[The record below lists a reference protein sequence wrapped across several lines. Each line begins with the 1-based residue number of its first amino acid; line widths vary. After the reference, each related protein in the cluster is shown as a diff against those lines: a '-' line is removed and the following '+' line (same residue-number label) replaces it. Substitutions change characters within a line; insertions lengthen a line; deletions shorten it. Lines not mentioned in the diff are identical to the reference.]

1 MTKRRSRGDGGLHWD
16 KHRER
21 WIASVTIGYTPDGKR
36 IVKRGSGKSKTD
48 AKKKLKEVLRKLDDG
63 LPIEP
68 SGYTVKDAVDAWLRY
83 GLRGRDDETVTN
95 YRSLA
100 EKHIIPDL
108 GKRKLPKLDADD
120 VDTWLERKSEILST
134 RTLRLLHSILNR
146 TVKFAQARDKVNRNV
161 VILCEIPQG
170 RKGRPSKSLTFEQ
183 AEAVLR
189 AAPKFRIG
197 AYVTLSLL
205 IGARTEELRA
215 LTWDHVDLE
224 GKPAADGVPAVPPSI
239 MVWHSVR
246 AGGDTKTKKS
256 RRTLALPRRCVDT
269 LRQHRARQDMERK
282 AAGDDWQET
291 GLVFATRRGTE
302 LDAHN
307 VRRDFRKVIRAAGLA
322 PEDWTPRE
330 MRHSFVS
337 LLSDNGVPLEDIA
350 RLVGHSGTSTTETV
364 YRKQIRPVLIE
375 GAGAMDLIFKDQ
387 AAPDEPSPDEPP
399 R

>member
-16 KHRER
+16 KKRER
-21 WIASVTIGYTPDGKR
+21 WIASATIGYTPEGRR
-36 IVKRGSGKSKTD
+36 IVKRGSGRSKTE

-68 SGYTVKDAVDAWLRY
+68 NDYTVKDAIDAWFRY
-83 GLRGRDDETVTN
+83 GLRGRDADTVTN

-100 EKHIIPDL
+100 EKHIVPDL

-120 VDTWLERKSEILST
+120 VDTWLERKSKILST

-146 TVKFAQARDKVNRNV
+146 AVKFAQARDKVNRNV
-161 VILCEIPQG
+161 VSLCEIPQG
-170 RKGRPSKSLTFEQ
+170 KKGRPSKSLTFKQ

-197 AYVTLSLL
+197 TYVTLSLL

-224 GKPAADGVPAVPPSI
+224 GKPETEQVPATPPSI

-246 AGGDTKTKKS
+246 AGGDTKTKRS
-256 RRTLALPRRCVDT
+256 RRTLALPQRCVDA
-269 LRQHRARQDMERK
+269 LRQHRDRQEMERET
-282 AAGDDWQET
+282 AGDDWRET

-307 VRRDFRKVIRAAGLA
+307 VRRDFRKVVAAAGLT

-375 GAGAMDLIFKDQ
+375 GASAMDLIFKDQ
-387 AAPDEPSPDEPP
+387 AADE
-399 R
+399 

>member
-21 WIASVTIGYTPDGKR
+21 WIASVTIGYTPEGKR
-36 IVKRGSGKSKTD
+36 IIKRGSGKTKTE
-48 AKKKLKEVLRKLDDG
+48 AKQKLKEVLRKLDDG

-68 SGYTVKDAVDAWLRY
+68 NGYTVRDAVDAWFRY

-108 GKRKLPKLDADD
+108 GKRKLPRLDADD

-146 TVKFAQARDKVNRNV
+146 AVKFAQARDRVNRNV

-170 RKGRPSKSLTFEQ
+170 REGRPSKSLTFEQ
-183 AEAVLR
+183 AKAVLR
-189 AAPKFRIG
+189 STPKFRIG
-197 AYVTLSLL
+197 AYVELSLL

-224 GKPAADGVPAVPPSI
+224 GKPEADGLPVMPPSI

-256 RRTLALPRRCVDT
+256 RRTLALPRRCVDV
-269 LRQHRARQDMERK
+269 LRHHRDRQDLEREV
-282 AAGDDWQET
+282 AGDLWQET

-302 LDAHN
+302 L
-307 VRRDFRKVIRAAGLA
+307 
-322 PEDWTPRE
+322 
-330 MRHSFVS
+330 
-337 LLSDNGVPLEDIA
+337 
-350 RLVGHSGTSTTETV
+350 
-364 YRKQIRPVLIE
+364 
-375 GAGAMDLIFKDQ
+375 
-387 AAPDEPSPDEPP
+387 
-399 R
+399 

>member
-1 MTKRRSRGDGGLHWD
+1 LHWD
-16 KHRER
+16 KKRER
-21 WIASVTIGYTPDGKR
+21 WIASATIGYTPQGKR
-36 IVKRGSGKSKTD
+36 VIKRGSGKSKTE

-68 SGYTVKDAVDAWLRY
+68 NGYTVKDAVDAWFRY
-83 GLRGRDDETVTN
+83 GLRGRDDDTVTN

-100 EKHIIPDL
+100 GKHILPDL
-108 GKRKLPKLDADD
+108 GKRKLAKLDADD

-146 TVKFAQARDKVNRNV
+146 AVKFAQARERVNRNV

-170 RKGRPSKSLTFEQ
+170 KKGRPSKSLTFEE

-189 AAPKFRIG
+189 VAPRFRIG
-197 AYVTLSLL
+197 TYVILSLL

-224 GKPAADGVPAVPPSI
+224 RKPETGGVPATPPSI

-246 AGGDTKTKKS
+246 TGGDTKTRKS
-256 RRTLALPRRCVDT
+256 RRTLALPRRCVDA
-269 LRQHRARQDMERK
+269 LRQHRDRQDLERE

-307 VRRDFRKVIRAAGLA
+307 VRRDFRKVIKAAGLV
-322 PEDWTPRE
+322 PGGWTPRE

-350 RLVGHSGTSTTETV
+350 RLVGHSGTSITETV

-375 GAGAMDLIFKDQ
+375 GAGAMDLIFKDR
-387 AAPDEPSPDEPP
+387 AAADERSPVNPP
-399 R
+399 E